1 MRTPLSS
8 IIAFTDIWEK
18 SDRVRDAEEERLVGK
33 IKESSSSLLNMVNNT
48 IDVARLEA
56 GSLALQID
64 ETDLVDVM
72 GAVFATAEPLA
83 LQQSVALSKFIDPA
97 IPVMRTDG
105 EALRKIMLNLVGNAL
120 KFTPPGGSVA
130 VEAHLEC
137 CDKWVRLSVTDTGFG
152 IASEDCERIRVI
164 SPDVP
169 VLMLTAKGDIVDK
182 KIGFHAG
189 ADDYM
194 VKPFNDEELL
204 LRVEALLRRRGRG
217 ESSAPSAIGQVVTV
231 GDMTIDPRRCE
242 VAVAGKAVALTPKEF
257 QIVATMAESPGKVF
271 TREDLIELVWGRD
284 YDAGAISIPVYIR
297 RIREKVEADP
307 SNPVYVQTVWGFGYR
322 LGGE

>member
-1 MRTPLSS
+1 MSKILLADDEDNLREAVT
-8 IIAFTDIWEK
+8 IILQRAGYEVVVAADGTQAVERF
-18 SDRVRDAEEERLVGK
+18 VRERP
-33 IKESSSSLLNMVNNT
+33 
-48 IDVARLEA
+48 
-56 GSLALQID
+56 
-64 ETDLVDVM
+64 DLVILDVM
-72 GAVFATAEPLA
+72 MPW
-83 LQQSVALSKFIDPA
+83 
-97 IPVMRTDG
+97 MDG
-105 EALRKIMLNLVGNAL
+105 YQA
-120 KFTPPGGSVA
+120 
-130 VEAHLEC
+130 
-137 CDKWVRLSVTDTGFG
+137 
-152 IASEDCERIRVI
+152 CERIRVI
-164 SPDVP
+164 SSDVP

-217 ESSAPSAIGQVVTV
+217 EGSASSAIGQIVTV
-231 GDMTIDPRRCE
+231 GDMIIDPRRCE
-242 VAVAGKAVALTPKEF
+242 VTVAGKAVALTPKEF

-271 TREDLIELVWGRD
+271 TREDLIELVWGHD

>member
-1 MRTPLSS
+1 MSKILLADDEGNLREAVT
-8 IIAFTDIWEK
+8 IILQRAGYEVVVAADGTQAVERF
-18 SDRVRDAEEERLVGK
+18 VRERP
-33 IKESSSSLLNMVNNT
+33 
-48 IDVARLEA
+48 
-56 GSLALQID
+56 
-64 ETDLVDVM
+64 DLVILDAM
-72 GAVFATAEPLA
+72 MPW
-83 LQQSVALSKFIDPA
+83 
-97 IPVMRTDG
+97 MDG
-105 EALRKIMLNLVGNAL
+105 YQA
-120 KFTPPGGSVA
+120 
-130 VEAHLEC
+130 
-137 CDKWVRLSVTDTGFG
+137 
-152 IASEDCERIRVI
+152 CERIRAI
-164 SPDVP
+164 SSDVP

-189 ADDYM
+189 TDDYM

-217 ESSAPSAIGQVVTV
+217 EGSAPSAIGQIVTV

-242 VAVAGKAVALTPKEF
+242 VTVVGKAVALTPKEF

-307 SNPVYVQTVWGFGYR
+307 SNPVFVQTVWGFGYR
-322 LGGE
+322 LGAE